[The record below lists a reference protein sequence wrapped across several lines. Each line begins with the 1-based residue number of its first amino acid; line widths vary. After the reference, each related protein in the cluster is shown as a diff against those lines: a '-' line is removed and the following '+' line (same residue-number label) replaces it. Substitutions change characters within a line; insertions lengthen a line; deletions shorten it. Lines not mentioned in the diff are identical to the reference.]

1 MRLPEYPKK
10 KQSVEP
16 TVRQII
22 DYLRAITLTSVKGG
36 KLKQS
41 TSGTTLTITPGTKPR
56 NGRKPMP
63 FEVTLFSELESE
75 GATRTWKVVIAD
87 GYVNERIPGGTGDAL
102 KLYRPVNIED
112 SGNRIPFAV
121 TAGKQ
126 VSLIVEVDEKGEI
139 NPEGAEDAVRVA
151 IEDIDEASTHF
162 EPKIGDASTGIAGVY
177 HYKLAT
183 IEESDTP
190 DLLKLTNYL
199 AGSHISHFR
208 ELPLLKNLPDAAAA
222 DTGRLIKEY
231 DKDSNEYRFRSI
243 AKGDGQLRVDEDGDN
258 VTVRGNGK
266 GLIIRYQVEGESAT
280 DVAEFEDGLTTTGA
294 DAPGTPTVV
303 TIPIPAVVDDGWW
316 GLLKFQH
323 FAELGDST
331 PYDEMQLTIENGRI
345 IGVAVQAPGGSLTTV
360 TGTEGTPGTGIFESY
375 AEP

>member
-1 MRLPEYPKK
+1 
-10 KQSVEP
+10 
-16 TVRQII
+16 
-22 DYLRAITLTSVKGG
+22 
-36 KLKQS
+36 
-41 TSGTTLTITPGTKPR
+41 
-56 NGRKPMP
+56 
-63 FEVTLFSELESE
+63 
-75 GATRTWKVVIAD
+75 
-87 GYVNERIPGGTGDAL
+87 
-102 KLYRPVNIED
+102 VNIED
-112 SGNRIPFAV
+112 GGNRLPFTV
-121 TAGKQ
+121 EAGKQ

-139 NPEGAEDAVRVA
+139 NPEGADDAVRVA

-231 DKDSNEYRFRSI
+231 DKPTNQYRFRSI
-243 AKGDGQLRVDEDGDN
+243 AKGDGQLRVDENGDN

-280 DVAEFEDGLTTTGA
+280 DVAEFEDGLTTTGTA
-294 DAPGTPTVV
+294 APGDPTVV

-316 GLLKFQH
+316 GTALFEH
-323 FAELGDST
+323 FTNITDST
-331 PYDEMQLTIENGRI
+331 PYLALEFTIENGRI
-345 IGVAVQAPGGSLTTV
+345 IGVSQQDPGGSMAAV
-360 TGTEGTPGTGIFESY
+360 TGTEGAPGSANFASF